1 MVWLGCAVSAS
12 MLQVTLMSSWDAGTG
27 VDWRL
32 TKASGCSRLCSRARS
47 IGISRQCK
55 TAASVRSMRLG
66 AAVIW
71 GQTPAHWPRGAPG
84 CSPAQAGRPSEPQAT
99 QRTDCAP
106 SAGAHARPASLQR
119 PPPQQYSRHYGHV
132 CQPIGHTRGP
142 LVLHITIFALPV
154 GLSQAD
160 LRASSKPLAN
170 WGKPPASSRP
180 CCWECAWLASTP
192 ATSPRAW
199 CRRR

>member
-1 MVWLGCAVSAS
+1 

-119 PPPQQYSRHYGHV
+119 PPPQHGA
-132 CQPIGHTRGP
+132 P
-142 LVLHITIFALPV
+142 
-154 GLSQAD
+154 
-160 LRASSKPLAN
+160 
-170 WGKPPASSRP
+170 
-180 CCWECAWLASTP
+180 STP
-192 ATSPRAW
+192 QPLTLPPRSAKIVASAVASAAAPGSEAAAARAVTATSRAAACVAIGSGW
-199 CRRR
+199 TGLQAGKERARVHPVMPTGARQRSNK